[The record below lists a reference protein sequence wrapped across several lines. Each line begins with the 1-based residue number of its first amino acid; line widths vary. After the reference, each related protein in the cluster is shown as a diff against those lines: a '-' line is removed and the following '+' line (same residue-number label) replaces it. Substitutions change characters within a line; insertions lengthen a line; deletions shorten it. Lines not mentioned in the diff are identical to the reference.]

1 LSIPRP
7 GESDLI
13 PIPLSP
19 SKPGYVCDGLETRA
33 RDELY
38 INIQP
43 IQAAGHLT
51 ADAMKA
57 MISYGD
63 GYSVC
68 DFCLKPFRLDKIKKP
83 SLEEFHV
90 DLAKFV
96 GMDVAR
102 TVPGARRGF
111 QAVVSSLVGKGDSVI
126 LQAVGHYTEFLAI
139 EQVGGIAHEA
149 AFNDRG
155 IVTGEAVAQAIEN
168 AKKKDGKLPKLVI
181 FDHYDYT
188 LANEHDILG
197 AVKAAKEYDIPVLYN
212 GAYTVGV
219 KPVDGKALGVD
230 YVVGSG
236 HKSMAS
242 PAPSGVLATTNEAA
256 EKVFRTTKISGD
268 VSGRKF
274 GVKEV
279 EMLGCTLM
287 GANIVA
293 MMASLP
299 HLKERVKCW
308 DAEVKNSNYFV
319 KEFLRVDGNKI
330 VSECPR
336 KHCLTK
342 VDCTESYDK
351 IAQKHKDHGYFFTHE
366 LDSRGITGIFPGSSR
381 SFKMSTYGLTDSQ
394 VRYLAESFLDIAKK
408 HGLEVH

>member
-1 LSIPRP
+1 M
-7 GESDLI
+7 
-13 PIPLSP
+13 
-19 SKPGYVCDGLETRA
+19 ETRS
-33 RDELY
+33 REELY
-38 INIQP
+38 INVQP
-43 IQAAGHLT
+43 IQAAGRLT

-83 SLEEFHV
+83 AIEEFHFE
-90 DLAKFV
+90 LAKFV
-96 GMDVAR
+96 GMDEAR

-111 QAVVSSLVGKGDSVI
+111 QAVVSSLVNKGDSVV

-139 EQVGGIAHEA
+139 EQAGGIAHEVPI
-149 AFNDRG
+149 NTSG
-155 IVTGEAVAQAIEN
+155 ITTGDAVAQTIEK
-168 AKKKDGKLPKLVI
+168 ARKKDGKLPKLVI
-181 FDHYDYT
+181 FDHFDYT
-188 LANEHDILG
+188 NANEHDIKG
-197 AVKAAKEYDIPVLYN
+197 AVKAAKEFGIPVLYN
-212 GAYTVGV
+212 GAYTVGI

-230 YVVGSG
+230 FVVGSG

-242 PAPSGVLATTNEAA
+242 PAPSGVLATTKEGAK
-256 EKVFRTTKISGD
+256 KVFRTTKIEGD

-274 GVKEV
+274 GIKEV

-299 HLKERVKCW
+299 TLRERVKHW

-319 KEFLRVDGNKI
+319 NEFLRVDGNKV

-342 VDCTESYDK
+342 VDCTESFDK

-366 LDSRGITGIFPGSSR
+366 LDSRGITGIFPGATR
-381 SFKMSTYGLTDSQ
+381 SFKMSTYGLTESQ
-394 VRYLAESFLDIAKK
+394 VKYLAEAFVEIARK
-408 HGLEVH
+408 HSLEVH

>member
-1 LSIPRP
+1 M
-7 GESDLI
+7 
-13 PIPLSP
+13 
-19 SKPGYVCDGLETRA
+19 CDNLETRS
-33 RDELY
+33 RDENY

-43 IQAAGHLT
+43 IQAAGKLT

-83 SLEEFHV
+83 GLEGFHA

-111 QAVVSSLVGKGDSVI
+111 QAVVSSLVSKGDSVV
-126 LQAVGHYTEFLAI
+126 LQAVGHYTEFLAV
-139 EQVGGIAHEA
+139 EQSGGVAYEA
-149 AFNDRG
+149 AINDRG
-155 IVTGEAVAQAIEN
+155 IVTGDAVAEAIQR
-168 AKKKDGKLPKLVI
+168 AKKKEGKLPKLVI
-181 FDHYDYT
+181 FDHFDYT
-188 LANEHDILG
+188 LANEHDIKG
-197 AVKAAKEYDIPVLYN
+197 AVKAAKEFDIPVLYN
-212 GAYTVGV
+212 GAYTVGI

-230 YVVGSG
+230 FVVGSG

-242 PAPSGVLATTNEAA
+242 PAPSGVLATTEEGAK
-256 EKVFRTTKISGD
+256 KVFRTTQITGD

-287 GANIVA
+287 GANIVG

-299 HLKERVKCW
+299 HLKERVKHW

-319 KEFLRVDGNKI
+319 EQFLRVDGNKI

-351 IAQKHKDHGYFFTHE
+351 VAQKHKDHGYFLTHE
-366 LDSRGITGIFPGSSR
+366 LDSAGITGIFPGATR
-381 SFKMSTYGLTDSQ
+381 SFKMSTYGLTTEQ
-394 VRYLAESFLDIAKK
+394 VKYLAESFVDIAKK

>member
-1 LSIPRP
+1 
-7 GESDLI
+7 
-13 PIPLSP
+13 
-19 SKPGYVCDGLETRA
+19 
-33 RDELY
+33 
-38 INIQP
+38 
-43 IQAAGHLT
+43 
-51 ADAMKA
+51 MKA

-83 SLEEFHV
+83 ALVEFHFE
-90 DLAKFV
+90 LAKFV
-96 GMDVAR
+96 GMDEAR

-111 QAVVSSLVGKGDSVI
+111 QAVVSSLVGRGESVV
-126 LQAVGHYTEFLAI
+126 LQEVGHYTEFLAV
-139 EQVGGIAHEA
+139 EQVGGIAHEIP
-149 AFNDRG
+149 FNASG
-155 IVTGEAVAQAIEN
+155 ITTGDAVAETIER
-168 AKKKDGKLPKLVI
+168 AKKRDGKLPKLVI
-181 FDHYDYT
+181 FDHFDYT
-188 LANEHDILG
+188 NANEHDVKG

-219 KPVDGKALGVD
+219 MPVDGKALGVD
-230 YVVGSG
+230 FVVGSG

-242 PAPSGVLATTNEAA
+242 PAPSGVLATTKEGA
-256 EKVFRTTKISGD
+256 EKVFRTTKIEGD

-299 HLKERVKCW
+299 ALKERVKHW
-308 DAEVKNSNYFV
+308 DAEVRNSNYFV
-319 KEFLRVDGNKI
+319 NEFLRVDGNKV
-330 VSECPR
+330 VSEFPR

-342 VDCTESYDK
+342 VDCTESYDTV
-351 IAQKHKDHGYFFTHE
+351 AQKHKHRGYFLTQE
-366 LDSRGITGIFPGSSR
+366 LDSRGIIGIFPGATR
-381 SFKMSTYGLTDSQ
+381 SFKMSTYGLTESQ
-394 VRYLAESFLDIAKK
+394 VKYLAGAFVEIARK